1 MKKAKFKALSNKGLV
16 SASGKS
22 LHRSH
27 LHSLRTC
34 ISYEVRSILFLIL
47 KQIKNVLR
55 ILVLFL
61 FLTVSRV
68 LKHTISI
75 SKTKR
80 AKISSQFI
88 KECKPRMSKSR
99 FQFAVHKF

>member
-47 KQIKNVLR
+47 KQNQKRITHFGFVL
-55 ILVLFL
+55 
-61 FLTVSRV
+61 
-68 LKHTISI
+68 ISHSFTSFKAYYI
-75 SKTKR
+75 D
-80 AKISSQFI
+80 
-88 KECKPRMSKSR
+88 
-99 FQFAVHKF
+99 